1 MLLSLAACGG
11 NVAGS
16 SPVGKDAAA
25 AADAALDAGSGRL
38 CPIARRRT
46 ELMYDIT
53 AGAGV
58 RVQCDSPAMTEA
70 TDAPPPSDGAADG
83 GAVLGDG
90 GTPITDAGTYGCGL
104 EQCKLGLQ
112 LCYIPA
118 NVGPDAGSCFDLN
131 GCTTCACSQSQFQ
144 CISKCMQV
152 GQELFVSCQ

>member
-25 AADAALDAGSGRL
+25 AADAALDAGSG
-38 CPIARRRT
+38 PDVA
-46 ELMYDIT
+46 D
-53 AGAGV
+53 
-58 RVQCDSPAMTEA
+58 DSAVGIDAT
-70 TDAPPPSDGAADG
+70 TDAPPTSDGAADG